1 MSYKT
6 AIAFSLDFIATVANQ
21 ASFAI
26 QKIAHMDEEKKKQ
39 TETSD
44 KTIEKSVFCSLKGVF
59 SLFLVIVGSL
69 GHFLALP
76 FCDLT
81 LIACNSSSAV
91 LINVFISWKYLGEKF
106 VPKYDI
112 SAMLLVTIGTLIIIL
127 LSNKEQ

>member
-1 MSYKT
+1 
-6 AIAFSLDFIATVANQ
+6 
-21 ASFAI
+21 
-26 QKIAHMDEEKKKQ
+26 MDEEKKKQ

>member
-1 MSYKT
+1 
-6 AIAFSLDFIATVANQ
+6 
-21 ASFAI
+21 
-26 QKIAHMDEEKKKQ
+26 MDEEKKKQ

-112 SAMLLVTIGTLIIIL
+112 SAMVLVTIGTLIIIL